1 MHSSPTIRAA
11 TWIGALFTLLLT
23 LGQAGAKSYQWSD
36 SAPFPG
42 SWSVAANW
50 NPSGPPQDGDD
61 VSIVGSGSAAFLD
74 TKVSLNSLTLA
85 NGAQLRVGKDLLVTG
100 ELDLQVSTLAGGG
113 GAVTVGGLMHV
124 DPFPPSFNQSFL
136 ACPLT
141 NNGTVIVNGGA
152 VLQYSAPVTLQNN
165 GTFTMADQATLNF
178 GLNNGGQLV
187 NGKLFTA
194 GNSLISGG
202 NEKARFTTTAGG
214 TVSAPAGRTLQI
226 TTSARVACSGTFN
239 ADKNGRIDINA
250 PTAFHD
256 GARLTGSGII
266 LLRSANNLADGAVT
280 VADTLQLGDDQGG
293 AGWNEQGT
301 LTIEFLGALSWYGGT
316 IQGPGPDNPG
326 IIVNDGVVACHGNAA
341 PNLFSTILT
350 NHNTLLLNARQP
362 LSMGYGA
369 QIVNDTANSHFSA
382 LVGSAIAPLS
392 SGTPGYDHAS
402 ILNQGGAEFISTVGT
417 NEIFFVKV
425 PFYNDSGHVKAPQG
439 TLIFDAGGSLGDTLS
454 GGIGSAQVQYRG
466 GHFSVPSAG
475 ASLRTRDS
483 TILLNGAIFD
493 LTGGAGIT
501 VQNSTVQQSAGKIQ
515 GIGTLEVVRGN
526 FLWTGG
532 SLAISNGLTAAV
544 AVDAGASLTVQG
556 PDYKPLT
563 GGPLVNRGTVTL
575 VHNAGGNETSSILAG
590 DGVAIDN
597 HGTFNFAAPA
607 GLTDASTG
615 VHPVFTNE
623 TDGVVIKSDD
633 STSRIGFRLRNLGL
647 IRAQAGILDLA
658 ALDGSGETAQV
669 ISLESG
675 TLNLEQ
681 PTSIGGKLRG
691 NGKIVVS
698 GTVTNEDDWQV
709 GELPVSGDAA
719 NAGKLTLGDPPGP
732 ARPPNSRSGARPA
745 GIPVTSAPLGRF
757 APFHF
762 TQSAAGRLVVPV
774 VGTNAAAGEFG
785 RVQAGGT
792 ATLDG
797 ALEVV
802 IQDGYAPPPGAT
814 FPFLTANRRVG
825 TFSSVTLP
833 AGFTLSYGL
842 SGATLV
848 VTGPVPVQILPPA
861 VVAGQFQ
868 FGFNTINGRAYSVEY
883 ADDLTAGG
891 WTPYTNFIGDGS
903 GLQLSLPPP
912 PPLLPRRFFR
922 VIEP

>member
-1 MHSSPTIRAA
+1 MHPSPTIRAA
-11 TWIGALFTLLLT
+11 TWVGCLFALLLT

-42 SWSVAANW
+42 SWSIAANW
-50 NPSGPPQDGDD
+50 NPAGPPQDGDD
-61 VSIVGSGSAAFLD
+61 VTILGSSSAVMLD
-74 TKVSLNSLTLA
+74 TKVSLNSLTLGG
-85 NGAQLRVGKDLLVTG
+85 GAQLRVGKDLLVTG
-100 ELDLQVSTLAGGG
+100 EFDLQVSTLAGGG
-113 GAVTVGGLMHV
+113 GAVTVGGLMRV

-141 NNGTVIVNGGA
+141 NNGTVIVTGGA

-178 GLNNGGQLV
+178 GPQNGGQLV

-194 GNSLISGG
+194 GNSVISGG

-214 TVSAPAGRTLQI
+214 TVSVQAGKTLQI
-226 TTSARVACSGTFN
+226 TTSALVGCSGTFN
-239 ADKNGRIDINA
+239 TDANGTIDINA
-250 PTAFHD
+250 TTAFHD
-256 GARLTGSGII
+256 GAQLTGPGII
-266 LLRSANNLADGAVT
+266 LLRSANNSADGAVT
-280 VADTLQLGDDQGG
+280 VAGNLQLGDDQGG

-301 LTIEFLGALSWYGGT
+301 LTLKSLGALSWYGGT

-326 IIVNDGVVACHGNAA
+326 IIVNDGVVVCRGNAA
-341 PNLFSTILT
+341 PNLYSTILT
-350 NHNTLLLNARQP
+350 NHNILLLGGGQN

-369 QIVNDTANSHFSA
+369 QIVNDTDNSQFSA
-382 LVGSAIAPLS
+382 LVGSAIEPLS

-402 ILNQGGAEFISTVGT
+402 ILNQGGAEFISSVGT
-417 NEIFFVKV
+417 NDIFFVKV
-425 PFYNDSGHVKAPQG
+425 PFYNDSGHVVARQG
-439 TLIFDAGGSLGDTLS
+439 TLIFDGGGSLGDTLS
-454 GGIGSAQVQYRG
+454 GGIGPAQVQYRG

-475 ASLRTRDS
+475 AGLRTRAS

-501 VQNSTVQQSAGKIQ
+501 VQNGTVQQSAGTIQ
-515 GIGTLEVVRGN
+515 GTGALKIAGGD

-544 AVDAGASLTVQG
+544 AVDAGASFTVQG
-556 PDYKPLT
+556 PDYKSLT

-575 VHNAGGNETSSILAG
+575 VHNAGGNETSSILVG
-590 DGVAIDN
+590 DGMVIDN

-615 VHPVFTNE
+615 VRPVFTNE
-623 TDGVVIKSDD
+623 TDGAVIKSDN
-633 STSRIGFRLRNLGL
+633 STSRIGFPLRNLGL
-647 IRAQAGILDLA
+647 IRAELGVLDLA
-658 ALDGSGETAQV
+658 ALDGSGGTAEV

-675 TLNLEQ
+675 TLDLEQ
-681 PTSIGGKLRG
+681 TTSIGGMLRG
-691 NGKIVVS
+691 SGRIVVS

-709 GELPVSGDAA
+709 GELLVSGDAA

-732 ARPPNSRSGARPA
+732 PQSLNSRPGARPA
-745 GIPVTSAPLGRF
+745 GNPVGSAPLGRF

-802 IQDGYAPPPGAT
+802 IQDGYAPPVGAT

-868 FGFNTINGRAYSVEY
+868 FGFNTIAGRAYTVEY
-883 ADDLTAGG
+883 ADDLNAGG
-891 WTPYTNFIGDGS
+891 WTPYTNVIGDGS
-903 GLQLSLPPP
+903 GLQLTLPPP
-912 PPLLPRRFFR
+912 PPLPPRRFFR
-922 VIEP
+922 VTEP